1 MFIKAGDPHKQNLGK
16 ECITYE
22 FENMTSLEDD
32 MLIRAIEK
40 KIVLKELKQ
49 TLNLRFTD
57 FSTPIFTNMNW
68 VDPKN

>member
-1 MFIKAGDPHKQNLGK
+1 MFIKADDPHKQNVGK

-22 FENMTSLEDD
+22 FENITSVEDD

-40 KIVLKELKQ
+40 KKVLEELKQ
-49 TLNLRFTD
+49 ILKLRFTD

-68 VDPKN
+68 IDPKN